1 VHVRQVR
8 RGDQALLHEL
18 RLASLAADPQAFGS
32 TYARDAARPPE
43 WWKRW
48 AADSEDGGRQRT
60 FVLVGEGGRGLGLAM
75 ARLDESRSAEVVAMW
90 VAPEAR
96 GRRAARSLCEACA
109 AWAAKQGARELTL
122 SVVID
127 NWPARRAYEAAGFEI
142 CGKSTWDRA
151 GRSLES
157 S

>member
-60 FVLVGEGGRGLGLAM
+60 FVLAGEGGRGLGLAM
-75 ARLDESRSAEVVAMW
+75 ARLDESRSAEVLAMW

-96 GRRAARSLCEACA
+96 GRRAARSLCDACA
-109 AWAAKQGARELTL
+109 AWAAARA
-122 SVVID
+122 S
-127 NWPARRAYEAAGFEI
+127 GH
-142 CGKSTWDRA
+142 
-151 GRSLES
+151 
-157 S
+157 